1 MGLSATL
8 KEIGMSKARLGR
20 VLDRAPAVVTRWGED
35 PPRYVWAYLEL
46 ALELKRIRDAAQGAL
61 DQGAE

>member
-1 MGLSATL
+1 
-8 KEIGMSKARLGR
+8 MSKARLGR

-61 DQGAE
+61 DQDR